1 MSSFLQSLTMSNPA
15 IKDLFQFY
23 EKILNMSNAL
33 ILGLDSQA
41 RIIYANPYCEELT
54 GWQLAEMRGKI
65 WFDFLTPPD
74 VQALFVGMYEEVLK
88 DFLTKGGPDY
98 QREVPL
104 LTKSGERRII
114 SWRSNFMQD
123 GLDGQP
129 LVIATGI
136 DVTEMRKV
144 EEERRRN
151 EARYQT
157 VVAALAEGVVIHGA
171 DGAIEGC
178 NASAERVLGLT
189 LDQMRGRTPIDPQW
203 QVIHED
209 GTIFPGDEHPASVT
223 LRTGQPQS
231 DVVMGVYKPGGGLS
245 WISVNSQP
253 LYHDGSDQ
261 LQGVVASFFDVTF
274 RKEAG
279 QALQKAKDEAEAGS
293 RAKSEFLA
301 VMSHEIRTPL
311 NSVNGMADLL
321 SDTELDDTQ
330 RHYLKIL
337 QRASNNL
344 LSLVN
349 DVLDMSKI
357 EAGRLELEKIEFS
370 LNDLLL
376 RSVEIM
382 ALRAQEKKL
391 ELSYEI
397 EPGIVTI
404 RLGDV
409 TRLRQILLNL
419 LGNAIKFT
427 EKGKVHLH
435 VESLPGKPDV
445 LLFSVA
451 DTGIGIEPE
460 KQALIFDR
468 FTQADSSVTRR
479 YGGTG
484 LGLAIAKR
492 LIELMGG
499 KIWVESVPGK
509 GSTFYFMAPLEKSN
523 LGQTSNQAFPPPHT
537 ESPTDTP
544 RILLV
549 DDSDDNRLLVEVYL
563 RQLNCQLDHAINGE
577 EAVEKTGRS
586 CYDLILM
593 DMQMPIMDGYT
604 ATRQIRAAE
613 HTAQVSPVP
622 ILALTANAMQEDVDE
637 GFRAGC
643 TEYLTKPLNR
653 VQLIE
658 TVRRLLKYKV

>member
-1 MSSFLQSLTMSNPA
+1 MFSFTQSLTMSNLA

-23 EKILNMSNAL
+23 EKVLGMSNAL
-33 ILGLDSQA
+33 IIGLDIQA
-41 RIIYANPYCEELT
+41 RIIYVNAFCEEVT
-54 GWQLAEMRGKI
+54 GWRLEEMYGKV
-65 WFDFLTPPD
+65 WFDLLTPPEYKG
-74 VQALFVGMYEEVLK
+74 LLTGMYEDMLRE
-88 DFLTKGGPDY
+88 FLLSAGPDAQY
-98 QREVPL
+98 EAPII
-104 LTKSGERRII
+104 TKHGERRII
-114 SWRSNFMQD
+114 GWRGNILED
-123 GLDGQP
+123 GLDGKP
-129 LVIATGI
+129 LVVSTGI
-136 DVTEMRKV
+136 DLTAVRRA

-157 VVAALAEGVVIHGA
+157 VVGALAEGIVIHGP
-171 DGAIEGC
+171 DGAIEAC
-178 NASAERVLGLT
+178 NASAERVLGLSI
-189 LDQMRGRTPIDPQW
+189 DQLRGSTPIDPRW
-203 QVIHED
+203 RIIHED
-209 GTIFPGDEHPASVT
+209 GTPFPGEDHPASVT
-223 LRTGQPQS
+223 LRTGEPQH
-231 DVVMGVYKPGGGLS
+231 DVIMGVYKPNGVLT
-245 WISVNSQP
+245 WISVNSEP
-253 LYHDGSDQ
+253 LYHDGTDQ

-274 RKEAG
+274 RIEAE
-279 QALQKAKDEAEAGS
+279 QALQKAKEAAEVGS

-311 NSVNGMADLL
+311 NSINGMADLL
-321 SDTELDDTQ
+321 SDTELDETQ
-330 RHYLKIL
+330 QHYLKIL
-337 QRASNNL
+337 RRASNNL

-376 RSVEIM
+376 RSIEIM

-391 ELSYEI
+391 ELSYEV
-397 EPGIVTI
+397 EPGIGTI

-435 VESLPGKPDV
+435 VESLPGKPDI

-451 DTGIGIEPE
+451 DTGIGIETE
-460 KQALIFDR
+460 KLDVIFDR

-499 KIWVESVPGK
+499 RIWVESVRGK

-523 LGQTSNQAFPPPHT
+523 LGRSESQPQPTSQTAP
-537 ESPTDTP
+537 PTDAP
-544 RILLV
+544 QILLV
-549 DDSDDNRLLVEVYL
+549 DDSEDNRMLVEIYL
-563 RQLNCQLDHAINGE
+563 RQLKCRLDQAANGE
-577 EAVEKTGRS
+577 EAVEKAEQAR
-586 CYDLILM
+586 YDLILM
-593 DMQMPIMDGYT
+593 DMQMPVMDGYT
-604 ATRQIRAAE
+604 ATRQIRLAE
-613 HTAQVSPVP
+613 QSAQATPVP

-653 VQLIE
+653 IQLVE
-658 TVRRLLKYKV
+658 TVRRLLKYRV